1 MNPLMTPTLDRE
13 ALLRA
18 ASILDMLAIGWE
30 PGPAELDTARKT
42 ECRAILQDSPERP
55 YRFVGA
61 LYPLQID
68 HPVIVAPVIA
78 IDPQTRWARIWD
90 EWVVI
95 ERMHERAR
103 WFAPAQITQA
113 GAAWI
118 LAQLRALSTP

>member
-1 MNPLMTPTLDRE
+1 MTPSLDRE
-13 ALLRA
+13 RLLHA
-18 ASILDMLAIGWE
+18 ASILDMLSIGWE

-42 ECRAILQDSPERP
+42 ECQEILQDSAEHP

-68 HPVIVAPVIA
+68 SLVIVAPVIA

-95 ERMHERAR
+95 ERMHER
-103 WFAPAQITQA
+103 WFAPAQVTQA
-113 GAAWI
+113 GAA
-118 LAQLRALSTP
+118 